1 MAILIK
7 FRFMRSRIIP
17 VLVVLIVLFSV
28 GCKRSSSNR
37 PADFAQARDYM
48 ITHDLV
54 PRGIADRL
62 VLKAMGEVPREEFVP
77 PESRSMAYEDRTIPI
92 GNLSTVSQP
101 YIVALMTEAV
111 QPQPGH
117 KVLEIGTASGYQ
129 AALLST
135 IVKDVYTIEIVDELA
150 KTADERLK
158 KLGYNNV
165 HVKAG
170 DGFFGWPDAGP
181 FDGIIVT
188 CAAPRIPEKLAEQLA
203 EGGRM
208 ILPLGENFSTQIL
221 TVVSK
226 KNGQIESRP
235 LADVRFVPMQGEIKK
250 ESKDEKK

>member
-1 MAILIK
+1 MK
-7 FRFMRSRIIP
+7 SRILP
-17 VLVVLIVLFSV
+17 LSLLLLVCISA
-28 GCKRSSSNR
+28 GCKKFVNKG
-37 PADFAQARDYM
+37 PVNFAQARDQM

-62 VLKAMGEVPREEFVP
+62 VLKAIGEVPREEFVP
-77 PESRSMAYEDRTIPI
+77 PESRNVAYEDRTIPI
-92 GNLSTVSQP
+92 GTLSTVSQP
-101 YIVALMTEAV
+101 YVVALMTEAV
-111 QPQPGH
+111 QPQPGQ

-135 IVKDVYTIEIVDELA
+135 IVKDVYTIEIIPELA
-150 KTADERLK
+150 QTADERLK
-158 KLGYNNV
+158 RLGFNNV

-170 DGFFGWPDAGP
+170 DGFFGWPEAAP

-188 CAAPRIPEKLAEQLA
+188 CAAPRIPERLAEQLA

-208 ILPLGENFSTQIL
+208 IIPLGENFSTQIL

-250 ESKDEKK
+250 EGEDDK